1 MKRSSTPRRVP
12 RKIGQDDDAAA
23 DGTPGN
29 EAVGSAIR
37 RPKSTPKKPSGLRT
51 SLGSNDED
59 DNDTAGVI
67 TPKRSALSRIAVQR
81 AASQRS
87 SFLASSLAAD
97 DDATPSYT
105 PSDLSQLRASTPST
119 PQPTSTDLA
128 TLSSATQTLD
138 LTSKF
143 GSSLSRYASTSSA
156 IPSVSEIA
164 EKKARRARLAAE
176 SQADEFI
183 SLDPDDPFL
192 NPASDD
198 DAITDPNVTKDA
210 SGRLILAPKDKY
222 AQAESRLV
230 RDDEDVME
238 GFEEFTG
245 EGGNRI
251 NMGESALPQDLGKRK
266 QDIAA
271 QIAAAEGDE
280 SDSSADSSGSRDRL
294 QAFEAAQT
302 AAGTFSSAP
311 ASAYPARPATPP
323 RISPLP
329 SLDAVVLRLKAQMA
343 DMRRSHTAKLIEI
356 ENLQREKDRI
366 GQEEVRIQAA
376 LKDTAEKF
384 EALRA
389 EKGVGNGEGTREGTP
404 TSATGLGM
412 ELGKLSAR
420 GGIGASMLGRG
431 LESLGGTPVGMGTPV
446 GVGSG
451 TGSGSE

>member
-1 MKRSSTPRRVP
+1 MKRSLTPRRVP
-12 RKIGQDDDAAA
+12 RKIGQDDDEAS
-23 DGTPGN
+23 DGTPDN
-29 EAVGSAIR
+29 EAVGSAIK
-37 RPKSTPKKPSGLRT
+37 RPNSQPKKPSGLRA

-87 SFLASSLAAD
+87 SFLASSLTAD
-97 DDATPSYT
+97 DDAAPSYT
-105 PSDLSQLRASTPST
+105 SSDLEQLRASTPST

-143 GSSLSRYASTSSA
+143 GSSLSRYSAPSSS
-156 IPSVSEIA
+156 IPSASEIA

-176 SQADEFI
+176 FQAEEFI

-198 DAITDPNVTKDA
+198 DVTDPKVMKDA

-222 AQAESRLV
+222 QQAESRLV

-251 NMGESALPQDLGKRK
+251 NMGESALRQDVGKRK

-271 QIAAAEGDE
+271 QIAAAEGNE
-280 SDSSADSSGSRDRL
+280 SDSSASSSGSRDRL

-302 AAGTFSSAP
+302 AAGTFSSTP

-329 SLDAVVLRLKAQMA
+329 SLDAVVLRLKTQMA
-343 DMRRSHTAKLIEI
+343 DMRRAHTAKLVEI
-356 ENLQREKDRI
+356 ENLQREKIRI
-366 GQEEVRIQAA
+366 GEEEVRIQAA

-389 EKGVGNGEGTREGTP
+389 EKGVANGAGTREGTP
-404 TSATGLGM
+404 TSATGLGL
-412 ELGKLSAR
+412 EVGRFGGTGGLGGSVF
-420 GGIGASMLGRG
+420 GRG

-451 TGSGSE
+451 SGSGSE

>member
-29 EAVGSAIR
+29 EAVGSAIK
-37 RPKSTPKKPSGLRT
+37 RPNSKPKKPSGLRA

-59 DNDTAGVI
+59 GNDTAGVI

-87 SFLASSLAAD
+87 SFLASSLTAD
-97 DDATPSYT
+97 DDAVPSYT
-105 PSDLSQLRASTPST
+105 SSDLEQLRASTPST
-119 PQPTSTDLA
+119 PQLTSTDLA

-143 GSSLSRYASTSSA
+143 GASLSRYSATPSS
-156 IPSVSEIA
+156 IPSASEIA

-176 SQADEFI
+176 SQAEEFI

-198 DAITDPNVTKDA
+198 DVIDPNITKDT
-210 SGRLILAPKDKY
+210 SGRLIVAPKDKY

-280 SDSSADSSGSRDRL
+280 SDSSADSSGSRERL

-311 ASAYPARPATPP
+311 ASAYPARPAIPP

-329 SLDAVVLRLKAQMA
+329 SLDAVVLRLKTQMA

-356 ENLQREKDRI
+356 ENLQRKKVRI
-366 GQEEVRIQAA
+366 GEEEVRIQAA

-389 EKGVGNGEGTREGTP
+389 EKGIGNGEGTREGTP

-420 GGIGASMLGRG
+420 GGMGASMLGRG
-431 LESLGGTPVGMGTPV
+431 LKSLGGTPVGMGSPV

-451 TGSGSE
+451 SGSGSE

>member
-12 RKIGQDDDAAA
+12 RKIGEEDDEPPDA
-23 DGTPGN
+23 TPSN
-29 EAVGSAIR
+29 EAVGSAIK
-37 RPKSTPKKPSGLRT
+37 RPSSKPKKPSGLRA
-51 SLGSNDED
+51 SLGSNDEEE
-59 DNDTAGVI
+59 NDAAGVT

-87 SFLASSLAAD
+87 SFFASSLAAD
-97 DDATPSYT
+97 DDIVPSYT
-105 PSDLSQLRASTPST
+105 SSVLEQLRASTPST
-119 PQPTSTDLA
+119 PQPTSTDVA

-143 GSSLSRYASTSSA
+143 GSSLSRYSATPSS
-156 IPSVSEIA
+156 IPSAPEIA

-198 DAITDPNVTKDA
+198 DIADPNVTKDA
-210 SGRLILAPKDKY
+210 SGRLILALKDKY

-271 QIAAAEGDE
+271 QIAAAEGNE
-280 SDSSADSSGSRDRL
+280 SDSSASSSGSRDRL

-302 AAGTFSSAP
+302 AAGTFSSTPSA
-311 ASAYPARPATPP
+311 AYPARPATPP

-329 SLDAVVLRLKAQMA
+329 SLDAVILRLKTQMA
-343 DMRRSHTAKLIEI
+343 DMRRSHTAKLVEI
-356 ENLQREKDRI
+356 ENLQKGKVRLGE
-366 GQEEVRIQAA
+366 EEVRVQAA
-376 LKDTAEKF
+376 LKETAEKF

-389 EKGVGNGEGTREGTP
+389 ERGVANGEGTREGTP
-404 TSATGLGM
+404 ASATGLGM
-412 ELGKLSAR
+412 ELGRFSGVNKP
-420 GGIGASMLGRG
+420 GGSMLGRG
-431 LESLGGTPVGMGTPV
+431 LESLGIPGIGTPVGISS
-446 GVGSG
+446 GS
-451 TGSGSE
+451 GSGSE